1 MIYHYFKVAFRSYLN
16 NKVQSLITLFSLAVA
31 FAFVSLSAYW
41 THYEQ
46 TYDSFLSG
54 YENIHLIGQ
63 KRAEGM
69 DFSSI
74 YGLHSHLMEK
84 YPEVDKACGVKSGW
98 NADRM
103 VEINNRI
110 LHAGCEEITPE
121 AIDVFEIQW
130 VEGNRNMD
138 SWKKNEV
145 AVSEQIARDV
155 CGKDSPIG
163 KKLELKNKDGDETVD
178 EYQIVAV
185 FKTWPQHSNFNFHV
199 LQKYEPDFSPYKQ
212 PIYRTYVRF
221 RPDADPHLFLRKLA
235 SNPIVEENGIEI
247 TYSVMI
253 PLSHVRKV
261 LSEGKRSIRLNDV
274 KLFTGASIL
283 LSVCALLN
291 YLTLFISRLRARG
304 RDVALRTICG
314 SSSWQTGMLLMVEYL
329 LLLLVALCLS
339 LLFIELFYNG
349 FLSLS
354 QLKIGRATI
363 YSGCG
368 YLLLF
373 ILALAAFLSLVPIL
387 YFKNKTLK
395 VQIDS
400 TPIQLGRNRFRIAG
414 VCLQLFISLLFIFCS
429 TIMIK
434 QIHYLIHADIN
445 IERKNIA
452 WLSAPFGLDVMM
464 SQLKQI
470 PSVMEMVGVQAP
482 IFPPSSLHTHDIQGF
497 DGREDLVINATEVYV
512 DRDVAGF
519 YGLKMKKGPESFD
532 LKQGE
537 VLINE
542 TFAKQL
548 GDPNPIGKIF
558 PQYKEKRHNYLNPV
572 IRGIVCD
579 FQYQNPTKPTP
590 ALYFSPTFEFTSKYS
605 NTVAFKYTGD
615 FNETQAAIMKAFNE
629 LAPDPDDPNALE
641 AYKRFSIHIEDGET
655 VYNSYLTSEFN
666 LLKLL
671 NILTVISLLI
681 ALFGVYA
688 LIYQE
693 CERQRKNIA
702 IRKVYG
708 AQVKDILMMFFKEY
722 MLQVAIAALVAFP
735 IGYVL
740 MKGWLEG
747 YSRQTGVG
755 IGVFLG
761 IFVGMSVLV
770 SLCIG
775 WHVWKA
781 ANENPATAVKKE

>member
-1 MIYHYFKVAFRSYLN
+1 MILHYFKVAFRSYLN

-54 YENIHLIGQ
+54 YENIHLIGH
-63 KRAEGM
+63 KRNGSMTLNA
-69 DFSSI
+69 F
-74 YGLHSHLMEK
+74 YGLHSHLIEK
-84 YPEVDKACGVKSGW
+84 YPEVDKACGVIRGW
-98 NADRM
+98 DADRM
-103 VEINNRI
+103 VEINDRVI
-110 LHAGCEEITPE
+110 HAGCEKITPE
-121 AIDVFEIQW
+121 AIDMFEIQW

-138 SWKKNEV
+138 TWEKNEV
-145 AVSEQIARDV
+145 AVSEQIAQNV

-199 LQKYEPDFSPYKQ
+199 LQKYKPDPSPYKLFS
-212 PIYRTYVRF
+212 YHTYVRF
-221 RPDADPHLFLRKLA
+221 RPDADPHLFLRKLS
-235 SNPIVEENGIEI
+235 SNPIIEENGLET

-253 PLSHVRKV
+253 PLSDVRKV
-261 LSEGKRSIRLNDV
+261 FSDGKRSIRLNDV

-314 SSSWQTGMLLMVEYL
+314 SSPWQTGMLLMVEYL
-329 LLLLVALCLS
+329 FLLLVALCLS

-373 ILALAAFLSLVPIL
+373 ILALAAVLSLVPIL

-414 VCLQLFISLLFIFCS
+414 VCMQLFISLLFIFCS
-429 TIMIK
+429 TVMIK

-452 WLSAPFGLDVMM
+452 WVSAPFGLDVMM

-470 PSVMEMVGVQAP
+470 PSVTDMVLVHTP
-482 IFPPSSLHTHDIQGF
+482 IFPDKDIRTSEIQGF
-497 DGREDLVINATEVYV
+497 DGREELVISANEVRV
-512 DRDVAGF
+512 DQDVAQF
-519 YGLKMKKGPESFD
+519 YGLKMKEGPESFD
-532 LKQGE
+532 LKHGE

-548 GDPNPIGKIF
+548 GDPNPIGKMF
-558 PQYKEKRHNYLNPV
+558 PHIVHKV
-572 IRGIVCD
+572 IKGIVYD
-579 FQYQNPTKPTP
+579 FQYQNPTKPAP
-590 ALYFSPTFEFTSKYS
+590 ALYFAPSHKLVSQYF
-605 NTVAFKYTGD
+605 NTVAFKYTGE
-615 FNETQAAIMKAFNE
+615 FNESQAAILKAFNE
-629 LAPDPDDPNALE
+629 LEPDSDDPNALKVYE
-641 AYKRFSIHIEDGET
+641 RISIRLQDGET

-722 MLQVAIAALVAFP
+722 MLQVALAAVFAFP

-740 MKGWLEG
+740 MKRWLEG
-747 YSRQTGVG
+747 YSRQTSIG
-755 IGVFLG
+755 IDVFLG
-761 IFVGMSVLV
+761 IFVGMALLVL
-770 SLCIG
+770 LCIG
-775 WHVWKA
+775 WHVWRA